1 MTKYQK
7 AIKLRKIC
15 ENNESCYVCDY
26 CLSCFSSNIIIYRPI
41 DESIITVAKAI
52 EKEKWNVK

>member
-26 CLSCFSSNIIIYRPI
+26 CLSCFSSNIIIYSPL
-41 DESIITVAKAI
+41 DETIITVAKAI
-52 EKEKWNVK
+52 KEEKWDVK

>member
-1 MTKYQK
+1 MTTYQK
-7 AIKLRKIC
+7 AIKVRKEC
-15 ENNESCYVCDY
+15 EFNESCYVCDY
-26 CLSCFSSNIIIYRPI
+26 WLNCFSSNIIIYRPI